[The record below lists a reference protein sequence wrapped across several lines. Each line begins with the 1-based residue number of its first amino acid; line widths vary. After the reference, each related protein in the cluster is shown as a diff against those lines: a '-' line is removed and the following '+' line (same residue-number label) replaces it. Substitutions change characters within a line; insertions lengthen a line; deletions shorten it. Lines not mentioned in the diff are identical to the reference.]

1 MRNKM
6 KKLLLILALVSLTG
20 CASIM
25 EMIPSGWDANQAKVI
40 TDIQLQARHIDC
52 KADLAPQVNKL
63 AQDVEWFDIYAKTKP
78 TRDIAKLTGTITD
91 TVKEL
96 QDRVAKGPVSPLYCD
111 LKKKII
117 QQQADILAKSVQGRF

>member
-1 MRNKM
+1 M
-6 KKLLLILALVSLTG
+6 KKLLVVCAFFALTG

-25 EMIPSGWDANQAKVI
+25 EYIPSSWDVNQARVI
-40 TDIQLQARHIDC
+40 TDIQLQARHFDC

-63 AQDVEWFDIYAKTKP
+63 AQDVEWFDIYSQTKP
-78 TRDIAKLTGTITD
+78 TRDINKLTGTIKD

-96 QDRVAKGPVSPLYCD
+96 QERVAKGPVSPLYCD

>member
-1 MRNKM
+1 M
-6 KKLLLILALVSLTG
+6 KRLIAVIAFLSLTG
-20 CASIM
+20 CANIM
-25 EMIPSGWDANQAKVI
+25 EMIPSGWDVNQAKVI
-40 TDIQLQARHIDC
+40 TDIQLQARHMDC
-52 KADLAPQVNKL
+52 KADLVPQVNKL

-96 QDRVAKGPVSPLYCD
+96 QDRVIKGPVSPLYCD

>member
-1 MRNKM
+1 M
-6 KKLLLILALVSLTG
+6 KKLLIVCAFFALTG

-25 EMIPSGWDANQAKVI
+25 EMIPSGWDVNQAKVI
-40 TDIQLQARHIDC
+40 TDIQLQVRHFDC

-96 QDRVAKGPVSPLYCD
+96 QDRVTKGPVSPLYCD

>member
-1 MRNKM
+1 M
-6 KKLLLILALVSLTG
+6 KRLLLVLAFLSLTG

-25 EMIPSGWDANQAKVI
+25 EMIPSGWDVNQAKVI
-40 TDIQLQARHIDC
+40 TDIQLQVRHFDC

>member
-1 MRNKM
+1 M
-6 KKLLLILALVSLTG
+6 KKLIVVCAFFALTG

-25 EMIPSGWDANQAKVI
+25 EMIPSGWDVNQAKVI
-40 TDIQLQARHIDC
+40 TDIQLQVRHFDC

-96 QDRVAKGPVSPLYCD
+96 QERVAKGPVSPLYCD

>member
-1 MRNKM
+1 M
-6 KKLLLILALVSLTG
+6 KRLIAVIAFLSLTG

-25 EMIPSGWDANQAKVI
+25 EKIPSRWDVNQAKSI
-40 TDIQLQARHIDC
+40 TDIQLQVRHFDC
-52 KADLAPQVNKL
+52 KADLSPQVNKL

-78 TRDIAKLTGTITD
+78 TRDIARLTGTITD

-96 QDRVAKGPVSPLYCD
+96 QDRVAKGSVSPLYCD

>member
-1 MRNKM
+1 M

-25 EMIPSGWDANQAKVI
+25 EYIPSSWDVNQAKVI
-40 TDIQLQARHIDC
+40 TDIQLQVKHFDC
-52 KADLAPQVNKL
+52 KADLKPQVEQL
-63 AQDVEWFDIYAKTKP
+63 ARDVEWFDIYAKTKP
-78 TRDIAKLTGTITD
+78 TRDIAKLTGTITT
-91 TVKEL
+91 TVAEL
-96 QDRVAKGPVSPLYCD
+96 KDRVAKGPVSPLYCD

>member
-1 MRNKM
+1 M
-6 KKLLLILALVSLTG
+6 KKLIVVCAFFALTG

-25 EMIPSGWDANQAKVI
+25 EMIPSGWDVNQAKVI
-40 TDIQLQARHIDC
+40 TDIQLQVRHFDC
-52 KADLAPQVNKL
+52 KADLKSQVNKL

-78 TRDIAKLTGTITD
+78 TRDIAKLTDTITD

>member
-1 MRNKM
+1 M
-6 KKLLLILALVSLTG
+6 KKLLVILALVSLTG

-25 EMIPSGWDANQAKVI
+25 EYIPSGWDVNQAKVI
-40 TDIQLQARHIDC
+40 TDIQLQVRHFDC
-52 KADLAPQVNKL
+52 KADLKAQVEQL
-63 AQDVEWFDIYAKTKP
+63 ARDVEWFDIYAKTKP
-78 TRDIAKLTGTITD
+78 TRDINKLTGTITE

>member
-1 MRNKM
+1 M
-6 KKLLLILALVSLTG
+6 KKLLIVCAFFALTG

-25 EMIPSGWDANQAKVI
+25 EMIPSGWDVNQAKVI
-40 TDIQLQARHIDC
+40 TDIQQQVRHFDC
-52 KADLAPQVNKL
+52 KSELALQVNKL

>member
-1 MRNKM
+1 M
-6 KKLLLILALVSLTG
+6 KKLIAVVAFLSLTG

-25 EMIPSGWDANQAKVI
+25 EMIPSGWDVNQAKVI
-40 TDIQLQARHIDC
+40 TDIQQQVRHFDC
-52 KADLAPQVNKL
+52 KADLKPQVDQL
-63 AQDVEWFDIYAKTKP
+63 ARDVEWFDIYAQTKP

-96 QDRVAKGPVSPLYCD
+96 QDRIATGPVSPMYCD

-117 QQQADILAKSVQGRF
+117 QQQVDIIAKSVQGRLF

>member
-1 MRNKM
+1 M
-6 KKLLLILALVSLTG
+6 KRLLLILALVSLTG

-25 EMIPSGWDANQAKVI
+25 EYIPSSWDVNQAKVI
-40 TDIQLQARHIDC
+40 TDIQLQARNMDC
-52 KADLAPQVNKL
+52 KADLKPQVEQL
-63 AQDVEWFDIYAKTKP
+63 SRDVEWFDIYAKTKP
-78 TRDIAKLTGTITD
+78 TRDIAKLTGTITE

>member
-1 MRNKM
+1 M
-6 KKLLLILALVSLTG
+6 KRLIAVIAFLSLTG

-25 EMIPSGWDANQAKVI
+25 EYIPSGWDVNQAKVI
-40 TDIQLQARHIDC
+40 TDIQQQVKHFDC
-52 KADLAPQVNKL
+52 KADLVPQVNKL

>member
-1 MRNKM
+1 M
-6 KKLLLILALVSLTG
+6 KKLLVVVAFLSLTG

-25 EMIPSGWDANQAKVI
+25 EMIPSGWDTNQARAI
-40 TDIQLQARHIDC
+40 TDIQLEVRHFDC
-52 KADLAPQVNKL
+52 KAELKPQVEQL
-63 AQDVEWFDIYAKTKP
+63 ARDVEWFDIYSQTKP
-78 TRDIAKLTGTITD
+78 TRDINKLTGTIKD

-96 QDRVAKGPVSPLYCD
+96 HERVAKGPVSPLYCD

>member
-1 MRNKM
+1 M
-6 KKLLLILALVSLTG
+6 KRLLVVLAFLSLTG
-20 CASIM
+20 CASVM
-25 EMIPSGWDANQAKVI
+25 EYIPSGWDVNQARVI
-40 TDIQLQARHIDC
+40 TDIQLQARHFDC
-52 KADLAPQVNKL
+52 KAELAPQVDKL

-91 TVKEL
+91 TVREL
-96 QDRVAKGPVSPLYCD
+96 QDRVKAGSVSPLYCD

>member
-1 MRNKM
+1 M
-6 KKLLLILALVSLTG
+6 KRLIAVAIFLSLTG

-25 EMIPSGWDANQAKVI
+25 EYIPSGWDVNQAKVI
-40 TDIQLQARHIDC
+40 TDIQQQARHIDC
-52 KADLAPQVNKL
+52 KSELAPQVKQL
-63 AQDVEWFDIYAKTKP
+63 ARNVEWFDIYSQTKP
-78 TRDIAKLTGTITD
+78 TRDINKLTGTITD

-96 QDRVAKGPVSPLYCD
+96 QERIAKGPVSPLYCD

>member
-1 MRNKM
+1 M
-6 KKLLLILALVSLTG
+6 KKLLLITAFLSLTG

-25 EMIPSGWDANQAKVI
+25 EYIPSSWDVNQAKVI

-52 KADLAPQVNKL
+52 KADLVPQVNQL

-78 TRDIAKLTGTITD
+78 TRDIAKLTGTITS
-91 TVKEL
+91 TVQEL
-96 QDRVAKGPVSPLYCD
+96 QERVAKGPVSPLYCD

>member
-1 MRNKM
+1 M
-6 KKLLLILALVSLTG
+6 KKLLAILALVSLTG

-25 EMIPSGWDANQAKVI
+25 EYIPSGWDVNQARVI

-52 KADLAPQVNKL
+52 KADLAPQIKRL
-63 AQDVEWFDIYAKTKP
+63 SQDVEWFDIYAKTKP

-91 TVKEL
+91 TVREL
-96 QDRVAKGPVSPLYCD
+96 QERVAKGSVSPLYCD

>member
-1 MRNKM
+1 M
-6 KKLLLILALVSLTG
+6 KRLLLVLAFLSLTG

-40 TDIQLQARHIDC
+40 TDIQLEVRHFDC

-63 AQDVEWFDIYAKTKP
+63 AQDVDWFDIYAKTKP

-91 TVKEL
+91 TVTEL
-96 QDRVAKGPVSPLYCD
+96 KDSVAKGPVSSMYCD

-117 QQQADILAKSVQGRF
+117 QQQVDIIAKSVQGRF

>member
-1 MRNKM
+1 M
-6 KKLLLILALVSLTG
+6 KHIAAVILFISLTG

-25 EMIPSGWDANQAKVI
+25 EMIPSGWDVNQAKVI
-40 TDIQLQARHIDC
+40 TDIQQQTRHFDC
-52 KADLAPQVNKL
+52 KADLKPQVDQL
-63 AQDVEWFDIYAKTKP
+63 AKDVEWFDIYAKTKP

-96 QDRVAKGPVSPLYCD
+96 QERVTKGSVSPLYCD

>member
-1 MRNKM
+1 M
-6 KKLLLILALVSLTG
+6 KKIIAVCAFFALTG

-25 EMIPSGWDANQAKVI
+25 EYIPSSWDVNQAKVI
-40 TDIQLQARHIDC
+40 TDIQLQVRHFDC
-52 KADLAPQVNKL
+52 KADLSPQVNKL

-96 QDRVAKGPVSPLYCD
+96 QERVAKGPVSPLYCD